1 MQVSDIIPSSQLHQ
15 GLQEFLEVPWQGEAV
30 VGAPTLNANK
40 PGLQS
45 TQLLTLWLEQS
56 QL

>member
-1 MQVSDIIPSSQLHQ
+1 MQVSDIIPSSRAHQ
-15 GLQEFLEVPWQGEAV
+15 GLQKFLEVPWQGGAV
-30 VGAPTLNANK
+30 GGAPNLDANK

>member
-30 VGAPTLNANK
+30 VGAPNLNANK